1 MTRPITS
8 VKSNKGLAR
17 ATVRFIEAVRVA
29 NERVKA
35 PPTSESMIP
44 SVGLGWTTEANLA
57 IM

>member
-1 MTRPITS
+1 MTRPTTS
-8 VKSNKGLAR
+8 VKSNTELAR
-17 ATVRFIEAVRVA
+17 ATVRFIEAIRAA

-44 SVGLGWTTEANLA
+44 SVGLAWTTGANSA